1 MSFVSLIPGAA
12 ARQRRV
18 LGRCLAA
25 ARVLGRRYRR
35 TGRHAMHGR
44 ASHYPRTRV
53 IQARAETR
61 LPEGHPNGCGC
72 PQQLSGQR

>member
-12 ARQRRV
+12 ARQRQV

-25 ARVLGRRYRR
+25 ARVFGRRYRR

-44 ASHYPRTRV
+44 TSPYPRTRV

-61 LPEGHPNGCGC
+61 LPDGRPNGYGS